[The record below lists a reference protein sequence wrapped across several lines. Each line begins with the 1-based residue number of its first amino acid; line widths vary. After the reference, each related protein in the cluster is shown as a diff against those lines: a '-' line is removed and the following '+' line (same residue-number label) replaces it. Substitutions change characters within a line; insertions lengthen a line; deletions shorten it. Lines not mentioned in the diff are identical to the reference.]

1 MDAFFRWTRLSRK
14 TKQVFNGV
22 QLTLGLA
29 ILLISSFCII
39 SIDYSYALGIP
50 VGLLSTTHGLRF
62 LMDQTAPIVKR
73 ISNANLN
80 IYNWTIGIPT
90 LSTLLLLYFIEAFE
104 NELVYR
110 EDEQTIRIAT
120 YIVFVA
126 GAVLV
131 LIGII
136 LTYNDMKSSFLQFN
150 KQTYKRRLVVQLVL
164 SSIIGCISIG
174 LLWFLRQL
182 QSSTIFTFRKACP
195 IGKTNYGIECYFG
208 SVGLCLYLC

>member
-208 SVGLCLYLC
+208 SVGDLP